1 AVQAGRELP
10 LEPVL
15 DRPGELARHHDGRA
29 AGRSGGGG
37 GGGPHR
43 ETSTRRVGLRARAW
57 ATVEPSS
64 AGLGATVRPAERMI
78 SAFSAAVSPKA
89 EMMAPACP
97 MRRPFGAVRPATYP
111 ITGFVMCSFTNSAA
125 SASCGPPISPIIIT
139 ASVS

>member
-1 AVQAGRELP
+1 M
-10 LEPVL
+10 
-15 DRPGELARHHDGRA
+15 
-29 AGRSGGGG
+29 
-37 GGGPHR
+37 
-43 ETSTRRVGLRARAW
+43 
-57 ATVEPSS
+57 EPSS

-139 ASVS
+139 ASVSGSASNSASMSTNELPLIGSPPMPALVVIPIPSCCICAAAS

>member
-1 AVQAGRELP
+1 
-10 LEPVL
+10 
-15 DRPGELARHHDGRA
+15 
-29 AGRSGGGG
+29 
-37 GGGPHR
+37 
-43 ETSTRRVGLRARAW
+43 
-57 ATVEPSS
+57 
-64 AGLGATVRPAERMI
+64 MI

-139 ASVS
+139 ASVSGSASNSASMSTNELPLIGSPPMPTLVVTPTPSAFICEAAS